1 MKREWS
7 KPDEVGH
14 RQPRAEGYVRTRI
27 SPGRADRFHATPEIV
42 AADLDEAYGRLLRA
56 TRGDARFG
64 AAWKLGGTTP
74 TTRAAFRVDKAYF
87 GCLHES
93 EVVHEPTAVAV
104 AHLCELKGEVEI
116 ALRLSAAMADRTVAD
131 LRELQTAGPAT
142 GDPIVDAWCVALE
155 MPASAIINLPEAG
168 IAALVADRCA
178 AGCLA
183 LGRPRAL
190 DDDGWSGRAALVLE
204 QGGVVLARGD
214 IGCLVASPYECVV
227 DFCAEAVAHGFR
239 PRPGQ
244 WIATGGLTPC
254 VGLQPGRRVA
264 VRHNGCIAL
273 DFELRD

>member
-7 KPDEVGH
+7 KSDDIG
-14 RQPRAEGYVRTRI
+14 RLQPRVEGYVRTRI
-27 SPGRADRFHATPEIV
+27 SPGLADRFHATPEII
-42 AADLDEAYGRLLRA
+42 AADLDEAYRRLLCA
-56 TRGDARFG
+56 TKDDARFG
-64 AAWKLGGTTP
+64 AAWKLGGTTR

-93 EVVHEPTAVAV
+93 EVVYEPTSVSV

-131 LRELQTAGPAT
+131 LRVLKTAGPAT
-142 GDPIVDAWCVALE
+142 GDPLVDAWCVALE
-155 MPASAIINLPEAG
+155 MPASAIVNLPEAG
-168 IAALVADRCA
+168 VAALIADRCA

-190 DDDGWSGRAALVLE
+190 DEDGWSGRASVVLE
-204 QGGVVLARGD
+204 QDGVVLARGD
-214 IGCLVASPYECVV
+214 IGSLVASPHECVA
-227 DFCAEAVAHGFR
+227 DFCAEALAHGFR

-264 VRHNGCIAL
+264 VRHDGHIAL
-273 DFELRD
+273 DFELQD